1 MKFTRIF
8 RNLTLVLLIT
18 LLAASLPTT
27 PALAVENFTLDTY
40 QGRIGQTITISGT
53 GFFASTTESRG
64 INICFARVHPG
75 GTINYSTDIYQIVK
89 VVTLDTLGR
98 FNTTFTVPTALT
110 GGTTHENVSSG
121 DYFVFVTYYYPERTT
136 NQNGIGIL
144 DITPFYIVAS
154 SIMLSPDQGTTGTDV
169 TINGVGFSTQEG
181 IQIRYDGNPVAITSG
196 NALADNTGSF
206 TNNISIPSSTGG
218 IHTITAIGS
227 ISSIST
233 EAIFT
238 VKPKITITDPVPAE
252 GAVGTPVTVTG
263 SGFQANRNIPITFNN
278 ISVATATSNVNGSF
292 SSIFVVPIPT
302 VGTYEVKA
310 SDGTYTDKA
319 NFSVGISGEISPETS
334 TTSPGRVG
342 TEVTISGVGFT
353 ASGTVTITYDG
364 TQVATVT
371 VATDRSFSGTFY
383 APASSGGEHTI
394 IATDGINSIQRTFT
408 MESTPPAT
416 PSPLKPEMD
425 IQAEP
430 ETYFDWEDVTDPSG
444 VTYTLQIATA
454 SDFSQDSIVLE
465 KAGLTQSEYTIP
477 TEGRL
482 QSVSKEAPYYWHVK
496 AVDGASN
503 ESQWT
508 GTGKYYVGFSGS
520 LPQYVI
526 YIIIGVCALLF
537 SIFTFWLGRPRTTN
551 QPI

>member
-40 QGRIGQTITISGT
+40 QGRIGQPITISGT
-53 GFFASTTESRG
+53 GFFASQTESRG

-75 GTINYSTDIYQIVK
+75 GTIDYSTDIYEIVK
-89 VVTLDTLGR
+89 VVMLNSLGA
-98 FNTTFTVPTALT
+98 FNTSFTVPTALT

-121 DYFVFVTYYYPERTT
+121 DYFVFVTYYYPERST

-144 DITPFYIVAS
+144 DITPFSIIAS
-154 SIMLSPDQGTTGTDV
+154 SIMVSPDQGIVGTDI
-169 TINGVGFSTQEG
+169 TISGVGFSIQEG

-196 NALADNTGSF
+196 DALADNTGAF
-206 TNNISIPSSTGG
+206 TNIISIPSSTGG
-218 IHTITAIGS
+218 LHTITAIGS
-227 ISSIST
+227 VSSTSA
-233 EAIFT
+233 EATFT
-238 VKPKITITDPVPAE
+238 VSPEITINPEE
-252 GAVGTPVTVTG
+252 GTVGTPVTVIG
-263 SGFQANRNIPITFNN
+263 RGFQASRNIPITFNN
-278 ISVATATSNVNGSF
+278 INVATATSDANGSF
-292 SSIFVVPIPT
+292 TSIITVPIPAI
-302 VGTYEVKA
+302 GTYEVKVT
-310 SDGTYTDKA
+310 DGTYTDKA
-319 NFSVGISGEISPETS
+319 NFSVGLDAQISPETS
-334 TTSPGRVG
+334 TASPGHVG
-342 TEVTISGVGFT
+342 TQVTISGAGFT
-353 ASGTVTITYDG
+353 AGGTVTVTYDG
-364 TQVATVT
+364 TQVATTT
-371 VATDRSFSGTFY
+371 VATDRSFSATFN
-383 APASSGGEHTI
+383 APASSSGAHTI
-394 IATDGINSIQRTFT
+394 IATDGTNSIQRTFT

-425 IQAEP
+425 IQAEA

-454 SDFSQDSIVLE
+454 SDFSQGSIVLE

-537 SIFTFWLGRPRTTN
+537 SIFTFWLGRKTAYY
-551 QPI
+551 